1 MPARMKNGIAMISN
15 FSMPVNS
22 FSATD
27 SSGICVMLNR
37 KPSTVRPSAMGIG
50 MPVSMST
57 MSRAKIT

>member
-1 MPARMKNGIAMISN
+1 MISN